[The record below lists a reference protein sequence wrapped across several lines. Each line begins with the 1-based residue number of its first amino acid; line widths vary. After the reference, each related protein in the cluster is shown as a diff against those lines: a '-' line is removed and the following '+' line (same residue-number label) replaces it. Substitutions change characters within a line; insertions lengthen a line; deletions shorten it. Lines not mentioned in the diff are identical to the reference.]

1 MLSPKEWQTYLDKEV
16 KMDNNDKKLIHLES
30 LIKKHR
36 AIDKQ
41 VQKEY
46 SMHVDVAE
54 LKVKKLHMKEEI
66 KRLESELKADGFLL

>member
-1 MLSPKEWQTYLDKEV
+1 MI
-16 KMDNNDKKLIHLES
+16 NNDKKLRHLES
-30 LIKKHR
+30 LRRKHR
-36 AIDKQ
+36 AIDEQ